1 MSVERLA
8 AELAEAQADLLAAE
22 RKVAALAHEV
32 ATAKRMRETLPEAA
46 AALAPLSPMAAAMV
60 AALRY
65 TEDNRERVDVGGL
78 EHRPIGS

>member
-1 MSVERLA
+1 MSAERPQ
-8 AELAEAQADLLAAE
+8 AELEQAALELEAAQ
-22 RKVAALAHEV
+22 RKVADLAHQV

-46 AALAPLSPMAAAMV
+46 APLSPMAAAMV

>member
-46 AALAPLSPMAAAMV
+46 APLSPMAAAMV

-65 TEDNRERVDVGGL
+65 TEDNCERVDVGGV